1 MLLASAL
8 HQWRRAAYRRVMP
21 PAVSAAPWNTPL
33 PLMVIACHDRL
44 MLHVACGSQH
54 AIVSIVKADCA
65 AEAAPSGGTS
75 DFLYRL
81 PLQDH
86 SRAVLALSIGPAV
99 HLLVPPEAG
108 AIAPANRIAAAPAL
122 SLPERIHVT
131 FPKVPWDQPATLIVS
146 AWRGMAS

>member
-1 MLLASAL
+1 
-8 HQWRRAAYRRVMP
+8 
-21 PAVSAAPWNTPL
+21 
-33 PLMVIACHDRL
+33 
-44 MLHVACGSQH
+44 
-54 AIVSIVKADCA
+54 VKADCA

-81 PLQDH
+81 PHQANH
-86 SRAVLALSIGPAV
+86 RPRESPPV
-99 HLLVPPEAG
+99 HLIVPPEAG

-146 AWRGMAS
+146 AWQGMAS